1 MRRLAVD
8 PYLMPDRTSLPGP
21 QAARRI
27 DPLRA
32 APLIH
37 DTRNHFAGVFPAGS

>member
-1 MRRLAVD
+1 MRRLAAD
-8 PYLMPDRTSLPGP
+8 PHPMPDRGP
-21 QAARRI
+21 QAAWRI

-37 DTRNHFAGVFPAGS
+37 DTPNHFAGVFPAGS

>member
-1 MRRLAVD
+1 MRRPAVD
-8 PYLMPDRTSLPGP
+8 PYPLPDRGP

>member
-1 MRRLAVD
+1 MRRPAAD
-8 PYLMPDRTSLPGP
+8 PCLMPDRTALPGP

-37 DTRNHFAGVFPAGS
+37 VTRNHFAGVFPAGS